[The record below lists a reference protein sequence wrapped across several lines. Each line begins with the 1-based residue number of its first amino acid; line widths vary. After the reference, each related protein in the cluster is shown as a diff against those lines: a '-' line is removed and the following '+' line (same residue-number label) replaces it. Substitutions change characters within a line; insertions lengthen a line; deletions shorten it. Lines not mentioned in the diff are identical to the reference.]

1 MSISKST
8 YLFLFL
14 ISEIFTQTVTQN
26 TCAYTN
32 SATIHPKEP
41 NECLY
46 QPAENGVCCF
56 VTTTSDEKWCLD
68 LPIEKGTEIDITSA
82 SYSYIKEYKC
92 PTPSKVVN
100 NCGLVG
106 ILEPISL
113 ANCSSI
119 TIPESH
125 CCYIE
130 IDGATNDD
138 GSKQTHVC
146 RRVKKK
152 PKNKEVSDSVKNEI
166 KSLGADAKS
175 VECFSM
181 FYRVSYIFLITFA
194 FILA

>member
-8 YLFLFL
+8 YLLLFL
-14 ISEIFTQTVTQN
+14 ISEIFTSAAVAKN

-32 SATIHPKEP
+32 SDTIHPTQAS
-41 NECLY
+41 ECLY

-56 VTTTSDEKWCLD
+56 VTTNDGKNWCLD
-68 LPIEKGTEIDITSA
+68 LPMNKDTVDTSSYNDISEK
-82 SYSYIKEYKC
+82 KC
-92 PTPSKVVN
+92 PTRSKVVN

-130 IDGATNDD
+130 IDGATNED
-138 GSKQTHVC
+138 GTQQKHVC

>member
-32 SATIHPKEP
+32 SGTIHPTQAS
-41 NECLY
+41 ECLY

-56 VTTTSDEKWCLD
+56 VTTTNNENWCLD
-68 LPIEKGTEIDITSA
+68 LPMNKDTLVDTTT

-130 IDGATNDD
+130 IEGATYDD

-166 KSLGADAKS
+166 KSLGANAKS

>member
-8 YLFLFL
+8 YLLLFL
-14 ISEIFTQTVTQN
+14 ISEIFTSEAVTKN

-32 SATIHPKEP
+32 SETIHPTQP
-41 NECLY
+41 SECLY

-56 VTTTSDEKWCLD
+56 VTTSDGKNWCLD
-68 LPIEKGTEIDITSA
+68 LPMNKETIDDSSYNDITE
-82 SYSYIKEYKC
+82 KKC
-92 PTPSKVVN
+92 PTRSKVVN

-130 IDGATNDD
+130 IEVEDGTQ
-138 GSKQTHVC
+138 QTHVC

-152 PKNKEVSDSVKNEI
+152 PKNKEVSDSVKKEI
-166 KSLGADAKS
+166 SDLGANAKS

>member
-8 YLFLFL
+8 YLLLFL
-14 ISEIFTQTVTQN
+14 ISEIFASAAVAKN

-32 SATIHPKEP
+32 SDTIHPTQAS
-41 NECLY
+41 ECLY

-56 VTTTSDEKWCLD
+56 VTTNDGKNWCLD
-68 LPIEKGTEIDITSA
+68 LPMNKETIDDSSYNDISEK
-82 SYSYIKEYKC
+82 KC
-92 PTPSKVVN
+92 PTRSKVVN

-130 IDGATNDD
+130 IDGATNED
-138 GSKQTHVC
+138 GTQQKHVC

-152 PKNKEVSDSVKNEI
+152 PKNKEVSDSVKNDMKIFEVNAI
-166 KSLGADAKS
+166 S

>member
-8 YLFLFL
+8 CLLLFL
-14 ISEIFTQTVTQN
+14 ISEIFTQTVTLN

-56 VTTTSDEKWCLD
+56 VTTTNNENWCLD
-68 LPIEKGTEIDITSA
+68 LPMNKDTLVDTTT

-92 PTPSKVVN
+92 PTRSKVVN

-130 IDGATNDD
+130 IEGATNDD

-152 PKNKEVSDSVKNEI
+152 PKNKEVSDSVKNDMKI
-166 KSLGADAKS
+166 FDVNAIS

>member
-8 YLFLFL
+8 YLLLFL
-14 ISEIFTQTVTQN
+14 ISEIFTQTVSQN

-32 SATIHPKEP
+32 SATINPKEA

-56 VTTTSDEKWCLD
+56 VTTTNNENWCLD
-68 LPIEKGTEIDITSA
+68 LPMNKDTLVDTTT

-92 PTPSKVVN
+92 PTRSKVVN

-119 TIPESH
+119 TVLESH

-152 PKNKEVSDSVKNEI
+152 PNKEVSDSVKNEI

>member
-8 YLFLFL
+8 YLLLFL

-32 SATIHPKEP
+32 SAIHPKQP
-41 NECLY
+41 SECLY
-46 QPAENGVCCF
+46 QPAENGVCCY
-56 VTTTSDEKWCLD
+56 VTTTNNDEKWCLD
-68 LPIEKGTEIDITSA
+68 LPMNKDIVDTTS
-82 SYSYIKEYKC
+82 YTDIKDYEC

-130 IDGATNDD
+130 IEGATYDD

-152 PKNKEVSDSVKNEI
+152 PKNKEVSDSVKNDMKIFEVNAI
-166 KSLGADAKS
+166 S

>member
-8 YLFLFL
+8 CLLLFL

-32 SATIHPKEP
+32 SATIHPNHE

-56 VTTTSDEKWCLD
+56 VTTTSDENWCLD
-68 LPIEKGTEIDITSA
+68 LPIEKGKQIDTNSA

-130 IDGATNDD
+130 IEVEDGTQ
-138 GSKQTHVC
+138 QTHVC

-166 KSLGADAKS
+166 KSLGANAKS

-181 FYRVSYIFLITFA
+181 FYRVSYILLITFA

>member
-8 YLFLFL
+8 YLLLFL

-32 SATIHPKEP
+32 SATIHPTEP
-41 NECLY
+41 SECLY

-56 VTTTSDEKWCLD
+56 VKTDDGNWCLD
-68 LPIEKGTEIDITSA
+68 LPMEKGKEITTSYTGINA
-82 SYSYIKEYKC
+82 KKC
-92 PTPSKVVN
+92 PSPSKIVN

-130 IDGATNDD
+130 IDGATNED
-138 GSKQTHVC
+138 GTQQKHVC

-152 PKNKEVSDSVKNEI
+152 PKNKEVSDSVKNDI
-166 KSLGADAKS
+166 KIFNVDAKS

-181 FYRVSYIFLITFA
+181 FYRVSYILLITFA

>member
-8 YLFLFL
+8 YLLLFL
-14 ISEIFTQTVTQN
+14 ISEIFTQTVSQN

-32 SATIHPKEP
+32 SGTINPKEA

-56 VTTTSDEKWCLD
+56 VTTTNNDEKWCLD
-68 LPIEKGTEIDITSA
+68 LPMNKDIVDTTS
-82 SYSYIKEYKC
+82 YTDIKDYEC

-130 IDGATNDD
+130 IDGATYDD

>member
-8 YLFLFL
+8 CLLLFL

-32 SATIHPKEP
+32 SATIHPNHE

-56 VTTTSDEKWCLD
+56 VTTTSDENWCLD
-68 LPIEKGTEIDITSA
+68 LPIEKGKALDTTT

>member
-8 YLFLFL
+8 YLLLFL
-14 ISEIFTQTVTQN
+14 ISEIFTQTQN

-32 SATIHPKEP
+32 SGTIHPTQAS
-41 NECLY
+41 ECLY
-46 QPAENGVCCF
+46 QPAESGVCCY
-56 VTTTSDEKWCLD
+56 VTTTNNDEKWCLD
-68 LPIEKGTEIDITSA
+68 LPMNKDIVDTTS
-82 SYSYIKEYKC
+82 YTDIKDYEC

-130 IDGATNDD
+130 IEVEDGTQ
-138 GSKQTHVC
+138 QTHVYGI
-146 RRVKKK
+146 
-152 PKNKEVSDSVKNEI
+152 NNE
-166 KSLGADAKS
+166 SS
-175 VECFSM
+175 
-181 FYRVSYIFLITFA
+181 RN
-194 FILA
+194 

>member
-8 YLFLFL
+8 CLLLFL

-56 VTTTSDEKWCLD
+56 VTTTNNENWCLD
-68 LPIEKGTEIDITSA
+68 LPMNKDTLVDTTT

-92 PTPSKVVN
+92 PTRSKVVN

-130 IDGATNDD
+130 IDGATNED
-138 GSKQTHVC
+138 GTQQKHVC

>member
-8 YLFLFL
+8 YLLLFL
-14 ISEIFTQTVTQN
+14 ISEIFTSAAVAKN

-32 SATIHPKEP
+32 SDTIHPTQAS
-41 NECLY
+41 ECLS

-56 VTTTSDEKWCLD
+56 VTTNDGKNWCLD
-68 LPIEKGTEIDITSA
+68 LPMNKDTVDTSSYNDISEK
-82 SYSYIKEYKC
+82 KC
-92 PTPSKVVN
+92 PTRSKVVN

-130 IDGATNDD
+130 IEGATYDD

-166 KSLGADAKS
+166 ETLGANAKS

-181 FYRVSYIFLITFA
+181 FYRVSYILLITFA

>member
-8 YLFLFL
+8 YLLLFL
-14 ISEIFTQTVTQN
+14 ISEIFTQTVSQN

-32 SATIHPKEP
+32 SGTINPKEA

-56 VTTTSDEKWCLD
+56 VTTNDGKNWCLD
-68 LPIEKGTEIDITSA
+68 LPMNKDTVDTSSYPGITA
-82 SYSYIKEYKC
+82 QC
-92 PTPSKVVN
+92 PTRSKVVN

-166 KSLGADAKS
+166 ETLGGNAKS

-181 FYRVSYIFLITFA
+181 FYRVSYILLITFA

>member
-8 YLFLFL
+8 YLLLFL

-32 SATIHPKEP
+32 SGTIHPTQAS
-41 NECLY
+41 ECLY

-56 VTTTSDEKWCLD
+56 VTTNDGKNWCLD
-68 LPIEKGTEIDITSA
+68 LPMNKDTLVDTTT

-92 PTPSKVVN
+92 PTRSKVVN

-130 IDGATNDD
+130 IEVEDGTQ
-138 GSKQTHVC
+138 QTHVC